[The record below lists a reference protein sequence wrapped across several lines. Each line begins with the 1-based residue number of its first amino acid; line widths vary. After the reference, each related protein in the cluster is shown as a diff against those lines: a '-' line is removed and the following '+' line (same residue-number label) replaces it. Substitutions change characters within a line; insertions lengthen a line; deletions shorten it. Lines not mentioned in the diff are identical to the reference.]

1 VPKLTGSTETRQAA
15 PASRRAGRQD
25 EGLRMRYRCAVLD
38 DYQNVALSLAD
49 WGKIAGDVDVTVFSK
64 PMSGP
69 DEVHRTLKDFH
80 IVCMMRE
87 RTPFRRNTIEALPNL
102 KLLITTGARNAS
114 IDMAAAAERGITV
127 CGTGAFGNP
136 TTGITFG
143 LILELTRRI
152 GYEHARLK
160 SGELWQV
167 TLGPDIEGRTLG
179 IIGLGKLGQRVA
191 GVAKAFG
198 MKVIAWSPN
207 LTPEKCKEAGVDY
220 ATKEDLFRNADIV
233 TIHVQLGDRS
243 RGMVTAKE
251 FGLMKPTSYIVN
263 TARGPIIEEKALIA
277 ALNERRIAGAGLDVF
292 DVEPLPL
299 DHPFRRMDNVV
310 ITPHLGYVSR
320 QNYEHYFPDIVEDIR
335 AFIDGKPVRVVK

>member
-1 VPKLTGSTETRQAA
+1 
-15 PASRRAGRQD
+15 
-25 EGLRMRYRCAVLD
+25 MRYRCAVLD
-38 DYQNVALSLAD
+38 DYQNVALTLAD
-49 WGKIAGDVDVTVFSK
+49 WGKLATDVDVTVFNQ

-69 DEVHRTLKDFH
+69 DEVHRTLRDFH

-87 RTPFRRNTIEALPNL
+87 RTPFRRPTIEALPNL

-114 IDMAAAAERGITV
+114 IDLAAAAERGITV

-136 TTGITFG
+136 TTGITYG

-152 GYEHARLK
+152 GFEHARLK

-167 TLGPDIEGRTLG
+167 TLGPDIEGKTLG

-207 LTPEKCKEAGVDY
+207 LTPEKCQEAGVGY
-220 ATKEDLFRNADIV
+220 ATKDQLFRQADFV

-243 RGMVTAKE
+243 RGLVTAKE
-251 FGLMKPTSYIVN
+251 FALMKPSAYLIN
-263 TARGPIIEEKALIA
+263 TARGPIVDEKALIT
-277 ALNERRIAGAGLDVF
+277 ALTERRIAGAGLDVF

-320 QNYEHYFPDIVEDIR
+320 QNYEHYFPDIVEDILS
-335 AFIDGKPVRVVK
+335 FIAGKPMRVVK